1 MKGVWQDLRYG
12 FRSLRRQRGFTTLS
26 LLVLGT
32 AIAVNTSVFT
42 AFNAVLLK
50 PWPVPDPDSVVKVFS
65 VGSKGPRA
73 GGLSFVEHRYLS
85 EHATSVSGLV
95 AMRDGGSDHGLAY
108 QHVSG
113 NFFEVLRVPMAHGRG
128 FRADEDRAEH
138 PSPVAVLSHAA
149 WQRHF
154 GGDPDAVGRVVR
166 ISEIP
171 FTIVGVAA
179 REFTGTQSNRRDVWL
194 PFSTLVLLRPHDDAI
209 RGMLTDPSHCCVSIA
224 GRLTAGVTAD
234 AAREELSHLSQQ
246 FQSQS
251 GLEGGRRILLASTA
265 PIADPKMPREVL
277 PVAGLMFLA
286 LTLVLL
292 IACANVGNLVLAR
305 GLSRRR
311 EIAVRLALGA
321 SRARVVWQLMSE
333 SLLLAS
339 MAGALGMTTAWFMP
353 SYLLATLGSNIGLS
367 VRPDLGVLAFT
378 VSTVL
383 LACLAFGL
391 APALHCTRN
400 VGSLNERAE
409 SSALRLSLRGTMLAV
424 QVAASVVLLVGAGL
438 LVGGLRHAYR
448 LDPGFAVQNVS
459 VVSFSVDE
467 KTYDAARTRLFV
479 QGLREELRQLP
490 GAPVHGFTLLAPLGN
505 SRMAT
510 TLTSPGGET
519 RTMIQAVSAGYF
531 DVLRIPVLDGR
542 NFTPSDEQR
551 PVILVNEALAH
562 AMWPE
567 GRAVG
572 RTVNANNKALEVVGV
587 VRDARTTRLD
597 GVEPTFYQPIDAGA
611 RDSVHGLPSVLIRND
626 TGPSHETMAA
636 IASRLD
642 PRATVRLRRIA
653 DNIDEGLQ
661 PLRVGAGLA
670 GALGALALVL
680 ATIGLAGVF
689 AYVVQQRTRE
699 IGIRIA
705 LGARPRQV
713 VAVVL
718 GSSARATGL
727 GLLFGFV
734 GAIAGSQLL
743 RRQLFGMSPFDPAV
757 YAGVAALF
765 LLAGLIASWVP
776 TRRAARIDPAVALR
790 YE

>member
-1 MKGVWQDLRYG
+1 
-12 FRSLRRQRGFTTLS
+12 
-26 LLVLGT
+26 
-32 AIAVNTSVFT
+32 
-42 AFNAVLLK
+42 
-50 PWPVPDPDSVVKVFS
+50 
-65 VGSKGPRA
+65 
-73 GGLSFVEHRYLS
+73 
-85 EHATSVSGLV
+85 
-95 AMRDGGSDHGLAY
+95 
-108 QHVSG
+108 
-113 NFFEVLRVPMAHGRG
+113 
-128 FRADEDRAEH
+128 
-138 PSPVAVLSHAA
+138 
-149 WQRHF
+149 
-154 GGDPDAVGRVVR
+154 
-166 ISEIP
+166 
-171 FTIVGVAA
+171 
-179 REFTGTQSNRRDVWL
+179 
-194 PFSTLVLLRPHDDAI
+194 
-209 RGMLTDPSHCCVSIA
+209 
-224 GRLTAGVTAD
+224 
-234 AAREELSHLSQQ
+234 
-246 FQSQS
+246 
-251 GLEGGRRILLASTA
+251 
-265 PIADPKMPREVL
+265 
-277 PVAGLMFLA
+277 
-286 LTLVLL
+286 
-292 IACANVGNLVLAR
+292 
-305 GLSRRR
+305 
-311 EIAVRLALGA
+311 
-321 SRARVVWQLMSE
+321 
-333 SLLLAS
+333 
-339 MAGALGMTTAWFMP
+339 
-353 SYLLATLGSNIGLS
+353 
-367 VRPDLGVLAFT
+367 